1 MSQIRRVWV
10 RYPALFWSMIAQWCA
25 IIVLATGGAVV
36 INRANDNSHSI
47 AQSICA
53 QVKYL
58 TNIAET
64 SRNPRGAAE
73 LKKLAAEQAKLA
85 QCPPGR
91 LK

>member
-47 AQSICA
+47 GQSICA

-58 TNIAET
+58 NSIADASTNPKSVIALRKL
-64 SRNPRGAAE
+64 SARQAE
-73 LKKLAAEQAKLA
+73 LAK
-85 QCPPGR
+85 CPPGE